1 MLITNIFYITHI
13 VVFLLPIQYFYIS
26 ILHKQDF
33 YVNDTGLPTPTNIYP
48 QGTNY
53 IYLLI
58 KDFSIIHNTNIWL
71 PYNP

>member
-33 YVNDTGLPTPTNIYP
+33 NVNDTGLPTPTNIYP

-53 IYLLI
+53 ITNKRLLYYPQ
-58 KDFSIIHNTNIWL
+58 HQYMTAL
-71 PYNP
+71 